1 MATQPKTGI
10 HTARRGISAWRVA
23 TWLLL
28 LLAAFGCVQ
37 YAGHAQWLWTIRAQ
51 VPASEQAALHG
62 ALAWDA
68 AYFVAAFVLI
78 ALCAGCILRQAWARV
93 PLRVAVAL
101 LALWALVSGGLMAS
115 QWLQLERS
123 SADAIAHLASDD
135 RLRMAILHA
144 RRSFRIALVLKLAA
158 IPALLWVAWRLGVPG
173 VRAEFHRRRGAE

>member
-1 MATQPKTGI
+1 MAIRPGAGTG
-10 HTARRGISAWRVA
+10 TARRGFSAWRVA

-37 YAGHAQWLWTIRAQ
+37 YTGHAQWLWAIRAR

-78 ALCAGCILRQAWARV
+78 VLCAGCILRQAWARV
-93 PLRVAVAL
+93 PLRLAVAL
-101 LALWALVSGGLMAS
+101 LALWALVSGALMAS

-123 SADAIAHLASDD
+123 SAEAVAHLASDD

-144 RRSFRIALVLKLAA
+144 RRSFRIALALKLVAV
-158 IPALLWVAWRLGVPG
+158 PALLWLAWRLGVPT
-173 VRAEFHRRRGAE
+173 VRGEFHRRRGAE